1 MKDLKSFPNFTLKQY
16 NGIQNSL
23 NEKTRDL
30 RNLRRDIKDLK
41 EAMKVL
47 SSVYEPKVTVSEAKN
62 RSYGNVY
69 TAKFRLYLESKPKL
83 VTLYIGSVDQF
94 TDKDDPKLREVV
106 EKKVRDSISKHL
118 DSSRLDIF
126 LGESQEIRM

>member
-1 MKDLKSFPNFTLKQY
+1 MKDLKSFPKFTPLEYKGLRTELYECQREIRRLQDKLK
-16 NGIQNSL
+16 G
-23 NEKTRDL
+23 
-30 RNLRRDIKDLK
+30 LK
-41 EAMKVL
+41 EDEKVL
-47 SSVYEPKVTVSEAKN
+47 RSVYEPKVTITEAKN

-69 TAKFRLYLESKPKL
+69 SAKFRLYLESKPKL

-118 DSSRLDIF
+118 ESSRLDIV
-126 LGESQEIRM
+126 LGESQKIRM

>member
-1 MKDLKSFPNFTLKQY
+1 MKDLKSFPNFTPLEYRELSREINKCQQELYALQDKLK
-16 NGIQNSL
+16 G
-23 NEKTRDL
+23 
-30 RNLRRDIKDLK
+30 LK
-41 EAMKVL
+41 EDEKVL
-47 SSVYEPKVTVSEAKN
+47 KSVYNPKVTVSEAMN

-94 TDKDDPKLREVV
+94 TGKKDPKLREVV
-106 EKKVRDSISKHL
+106 EKKVRDSISKHIE
-118 DSSRLDIF
+118 SSRLDIV